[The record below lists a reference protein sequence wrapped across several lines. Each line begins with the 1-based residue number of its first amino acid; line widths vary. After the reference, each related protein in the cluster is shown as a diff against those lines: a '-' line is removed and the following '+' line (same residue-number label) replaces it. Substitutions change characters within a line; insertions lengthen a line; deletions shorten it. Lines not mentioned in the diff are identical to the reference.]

1 MGSLSTFAEHALF
14 SPSQPSWLNYDDDQL
29 IAAFCNSHRAELGT
43 EIHEWA
49 SVQINLKNKVS
60 NIKEI
65 EKGVKTH
72 IYEKYSKAPEYRDM
86 LIENM
91 DYLPHEIYPTI
102 KLFINDSIGYMML
115 SEQKIVYSD
124 LFWGTADAIKCAN
137 NFLQVF
143 DLKTGSKPAKEAQLY
158 TYAALYCLQEHVK
171 PDELAG
177 IEIRIYQAGEV
188 YVDNPT
194 SEDIYDI
201 MSKITH
207 ADTLLNNFRGRS

>member
-43 EIHEWA
+43 EMHEWA
-49 SVQINLKNKVS
+49 SIQIKLQNKVS

-72 IYEKYSKAPEYRDM
+72 IYEKYAKNEDYKNM
-86 LIENM
+86 LLENM

-102 KLFINDSIGYMML
+102 KLFVNDCIGYRMR
-115 SEQKIVYSD
+115 SEEKLVYSD
-124 LFWGTADAIKCAN
+124 LFWGTSDAIKCEN

-143 DLKTGSKPAKEAQLY
+143 DLKTGSRPAKESQLY
-158 TYAALYCLQEHVK
+158 TYASLYCLQEHTK
-171 PDELAG
+171 PEELSG
-177 IEIRIYQAGEV
+177 VEIRIYQNAEV
-188 YVDNPT
+188 LVDNPPA
-194 SEDIYDI
+194 DVIYDI
-201 MSKITH
+201 MNKIVH
-207 ADTLLNNFRGRS
+207 ADALLNKFRRRG